1 MQRTPENRP
10 PEPSGDGAG
19 ASVTGKVVA
28 LLTALAREG
37 AAGRRLLDLARE
49 TGVSRPT
56 AHRILGELTASG
68 LVEQRPG
75 RRYGLGPGMY
85 VLALGA
91 PSPVRDVEALRHVAR
106 RLARRTGDTVY
117 VAIRRLDGVH
127 YLLRADGS
135 YPIRADI
142 VEVGE
147 TVPLGATY
155 AGIALMAWHE
165 PAAVEAQLK
174 ANHALQRL
182 MGVRT
187 PPLDETL
194 TAVRRQLLQVRE
206 YGYCFD
212 HGTVMPGVSG
222 MAAPVPSTTAD
233 PHLAIT
239 VSAVSDRLTAARVG
253 ELAPLLL
260 DAAAEMSAVVG

>member
-1 MQRTPENRP
+1 MERSPQNRP
-10 PEPSGDGAG
+10 ADPARVGG
-19 ASVTGKVVA
+19 SVTGKIVA

-37 AAGRRLLDLARE
+37 GGGRRLLDLAHE
-49 TGVSRPT
+49 TGIPRPT
-56 AHRILGELTASG
+56 AHRILGELAASG

-75 RRYGLGPGMY
+75 RRYGLGPTLY
-85 VLALGA
+85 VLGLGA
-91 PSPVRDVEALRHVAR
+91 PSPIEDVAALRRVAR
-106 RLARRTGDTVY
+106 QLTRRTGDTVY

-127 YLLRADGS
+127 YLFRADGS

-155 AGIALMAWHE
+155 AGVALIAWHE
-165 PAAVEAQLK
+165 PEAVEAQLR

-182 MGVRT
+182 MRVRT
-187 PPLDETL
+187 APLDRTL
-194 TAVRRQLLQVRE
+194 TAVRRQLVQVRA

-212 HGTVMPGVSG
+212 SDTVMPGVSG
-222 MAAPVPSTTAD
+222 MAAPVPSATSEPYPAVT
-233 PHLAIT
+233 I
-239 VSAVSDRLTAARVG
+239 SAVSDRLPTARVR

-260 DAAAEMSAVVG
+260 DAAAEMSAAIR